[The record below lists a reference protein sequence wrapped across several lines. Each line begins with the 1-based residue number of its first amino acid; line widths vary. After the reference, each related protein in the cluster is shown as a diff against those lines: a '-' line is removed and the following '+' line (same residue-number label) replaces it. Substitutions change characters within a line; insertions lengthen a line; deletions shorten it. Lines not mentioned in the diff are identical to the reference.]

1 MNLNWKGI
9 FLWSN
14 WFYGFCAVML
24 SVESSLLLLNR
35 MPNPYLL
42 LLIYLGTI
50 VYYTYAYLVEC
61 KLGEHNERVSWYLEK
76 QKYLQIRQLV
86 YTCICLYIGFL
97 KLDAFN
103 NFLHASLFVKIILL
117 ISFLL
122 SAAYYLP
129 TIHFI
134 SFQNSRNKGVLKSI
148 SIAWV
153 WTFTCCFIPIWL
165 GSNNPTVLLTKA
177 VNFYFLQFFIYVLIL
192 AILFDIKDMPKD
204 QKEAVYTIAVRLG
217 AHKTVKQIIV
227 PLLILY
233 YIIVMYWVAVIGISA
248 YYLALQGILIVLS
261 YLIAHWVLKQKAI
274 YVNILLIDG
283 LLVIKAALGI
293 AFVYINGVRLPII

>member
-1 MNLNWKGI
+1 MKLNWKGI

-35 MPNPYLL
+35 YPNPFLL

-50 VYYTYAYLVEC
+50 VYYTHAYLVEC
-61 KLGEHNERVSWYLEK
+61 KLGEHNERVIWYLKK
-76 QKYLQIRQLV
+76 QKFLQLRQLV
-86 YTCICLYIGFL
+86 YTCICLYIGFF

-103 NFLHASLFVKIILL
+103 VFLHASLFVKIILL
-117 ISFLL
+117 ISLLL

-134 SFQNSRNKGVLKSI
+134 SFQNSRNRGVLKSI

-153 WTFTCCFIPIWL
+153 WTFTCCFIPVWL
-165 GSNNPTVLLTKA
+165 GSNNPTVLLTKTA
-177 VNFYFLQFFIYVLIL
+177 NFYFLQLFIYVLVL
-192 AILFDIKDMPKD
+192 AILFDIKDMLKD
-204 QKEAVYTIAVRLG
+204 QKESVYTIALWLG
-217 AHKTVKQIIV
+217 AQKTVKQIIA

-233 YIIVMYWVAVIGISA
+233 YIIVMYWVAVTKISV
-248 YYLALQGILIVLS
+248 YYFALQGLLIVIS
-261 YLIAHWVLKQKAI
+261 YLIAHKVLKQKAI
-274 YVNILLIDG
+274 YANILLIDG
-283 LLVIKAALGI
+283 LLIIKAIIGI
-293 AFVYINGVRLPII
+293 AYVCVNGVR

>member
-1 MNLNWKGI
+1 VKLNWKGI

-35 MPNPYLL
+35 YPNPFLL

-50 VYYTYAYLVEC
+50 VYYTHAYLVEC
-61 KLGEHNERVSWYLEK
+61 KLGEHNERVIWYLKK
-76 QKYLQIRQLV
+76 QKFLQLRQLV
-86 YTCICLYIGFL
+86 YTCICLYIGFF

-103 NFLHASLFVKIILL
+103 VFLHASLFVKIILL
-117 ISFLL
+117 ISLLL

-134 SFQNSRNKGVLKSI
+134 SFQNSRNRGVLKSI

-153 WTFTCCFIPIWL
+153 WTFTCCFIPVWL
-165 GSNNPTVLLTKA
+165 GSNNPTVLLTKTA
-177 VNFYFLQFFIYVLIL
+177 NFYFLQLFIYVLVL
-192 AILFDIKDMPKD
+192 AILFDIKDMLKD
-204 QKEAVYTIAVRLG
+204 QKESVYTIALWLG
-217 AHKTVKQIIV
+217 AQKTVKQIIA

-233 YIIVMYWVAVIGISA
+233 YIIVMYWVAVTKISV
-248 YYLALQGILIVLS
+248 YYFALQGLLIVIS
-261 YLIAHWVLKQKAI
+261 YLIAHKVLKQKAI
-274 YVNILLIDG
+274 YANILLIDG
-283 LLVIKAALGI
+283 LLIIKAIIGI
-293 AFVYINGVRLPII
+293 AYVCVNGVR